1 MARTNEATSHTYIKT
16 RLVDTVK
23 HAWIHM
29 DSVRKKNLRLLSLE
43 TAEEVCGGLGH
54 ARLECALSEAAE

>member
-1 MARTNEATSHTYIKT
+1 
-16 RLVDTVK
+16 
-23 HAWIHM
+23 M